1 MKKQFSNSIQML
13 GYIYEA
19 SKFRI
24 FFAVINAILQSVNPV
39 LIIIIIQQSIT
50 MLMSGDENSLYS
62 LGFFLLI
69 CVAINAVIIIYGG
82 WYRLIYGV
90 HSDFK
95 IKKSI
100 QQKVYLK
107 IQSIDISAFDDP
119 QFYSVYTRAVNE
131 TSSRAINVLSTF
143 TNLLRSILTFIGVI
157 YILISL
163 DAVIIAFVVIS
174 IVLSILLNGFQN
186 KISYKYDREQT
197 KNIREQEYVG
207 RLFYLSQY
215 AKDIKFFNLY
225 GYFTDKFRHSID
237 NQDTVRK
244 KYDKKLTLVDI
255 LQNAVQVLTVLTT
268 IFYLGWKFVIGSI
281 VIADFATLLNASQEL
296 GGTIQ
301 QIFMFLPQTANNSM
315 YIDDLNEFLNYKSTI
330 EKDGGITPLPG
341 RHVIEAKKLQFR
353 YSSASPLVLDKIDL
367 CINPGEKIAIVGRN
381 GSGKTTLIK
390 ILLRLY
396 DPTSGIVEMDGK
408 DYREYDV
415 RSLRRRIGVVF
426 QDFSCYAS
434 SVADNVLLR
443 SVQSEKDEQTVVNSL
458 KLCGLYEKVSALK
471 NGIYTVL
478 TKEFDEDGVIF
489 SGGEMQKLAIARM
502 FANDY
507 DIIIM
512 DEPSSAL
519 DPIAEYELNSKI
531 IEAAAN
537 KTLIIVSHR
546 LSTTKDA
553 DKIIY
558 MENGRIEEMGT
569 HKSLIELNGKYAELF
584 NIQASKYYG

>member
-1 MKKQFSNSIQML
+1 MKYQRKTLVGSS
-13 GYIYEA
+13 
-19 SKFRI
+19 SFR
-24 FFAVINAILQSVNPV
+24 
-39 LIIIIIQQSIT
+39 
-50 MLMSGDENSLYS
+50 
-62 LGFFLLI
+62 
-69 CVAINAVIIIYGG
+69 
-82 WYRLIYGV
+82 
-90 HSDFK
+90 
-95 IKKSI
+95 
-100 QQKVYLK
+100 
-107 IQSIDISAFDDP
+107 
-119 QFYSVYTRAVNE
+119 
-131 TSSRAINVLSTF
+131 
-143 TNLLRSILTFIGVI
+143 RSILARAF
-157 YILISL
+157 LWSL
-163 DAVIIAFVVIS
+163 RWR
-174 IVLSILLNGFQN
+174 LS
-186 KISYKYDREQT
+186 KISST
-197 KNIREQEYVG
+197 
-207 RLFYLSQY
+207 S
-215 AKDIKFFNLY
+215 
-225 GYFTDKFRHSID
+225 S
-237 NQDTVRK
+237 VRTRGGSGAGLPHPQK
-244 KYDKKLTLVDI
+244 KM
-255 LQNAVQVLTVLTT
+255 A
-268 IFYLGWKFVIGSI
+268 
-281 VIADFATLLNASQEL
+281 
-296 GGTIQ
+296 
-301 QIFMFLPQTANNSM
+301 
-315 YIDDLNEFLNYKSTI
+315 
-330 EKDGGITPLPG
+330 
-341 RHVIEAKKLQFR
+341 
-353 YSSASPLVLDKIDL
+353 
-367 CINPGEKIAIVGRN
+367 EKIAIVGRN

-443 SVQSEKDEQTVVNSL
+443 SVKSEKDEQTVVNSL